1 MEKFTKKDNFLALRN
16 CIVEHA
22 DLFNESER
30 LISFIDHELEQL
42 SKRADDAKKYAK
54 KTSKA
59 SDELSTAISAILMDA
74 TEPMIISDIMAVLP
88 TELNATPQK
97 LTYRLSKMVEANVVT
112 KEQKSIKEDGKSTR
126 KINAYSWI
134 KIVEE

>member
-1 MEKFTKKDNFLALRN
+1 MEKFTKKDNFLTLRN

-30 LISFIDHELEQL
+30 LINFIDHELEQL

-59 SDELSTAISAILMDA
+59 SDELSAAISAILMDA

-88 TELNATPQK
+88 TELNATQQK

-112 KEQKSIKEDGKSTR
+112 KAQKSIKEDGKSTR

-134 KIVEE
+134 KIAEE